1 MPYNVKTIVYNVTFC
16 SRPEFVKRGLE
27 LNIGFLFQELL
38 YFMSLFFMLMFHNSV
53 ALNIYVE
60 FYLIWSIYTI
70 PRQSPAMGPET
81 IVIYV
86 K

>member
-1 MPYNVKTIVYNVTFC
+1 MIHNVHCLNLKHGKSSLPYNVKTIVYDVTFC

-38 YFMSLFFMLMFHNSV
+38 YFMSLILLLMFHNSV

-60 FYLIWSIYTI
+60 FYLI
-70 PRQSPAMGPET
+70 
-81 IVIYV
+81 
-86 K
+86 